1 MKRTTRTDD
10 EREAA
15 FLLDIVNESKDV
27 EDFTKGMNF
36 VDFAANRL
44 VRKAVVKS
52 LESIA
57 EATKNLT
64 PALKARHPDIAW
76 KQVAGFRN
84 FSAHHYWELDYSIVW
99 DIVRGHLPSLLA
111 VVKDELK
118 KHPAAR

>member
-1 MKRTTRTDD
+1 M
-10 EREAA
+10 
-15 FLLDIVNESKDV
+15 LDIVNESKDV

-99 DIVRGHLPSLLA
+99 DIVRGHLPPLLA
-111 VVKDELK
+111 VVKNELK